1 MPVNLLNRRMDEMI
15 REAINLLVQGINLS
29 ESEMA
34 ECMRELME
42 GKATN
47 AQIGAFLVALRIKG
61 ETVGEITGAAKVM
74 REKAAR
80 INAPEGVVD
89 TCGTGGDMAQTFNIS
104 TTAAIVVSA
113 CGVPVAKHGN
123 RSVSSRSGSADVL
136 EALGVRIDLPPEK
149 VQECLF
155 ETGFGFLFA
164 PMFHPAMKY
173 AVGPRRELGIR
184 TIFNILGPITN
195 PAGAKRQTVGV
206 FTDRLTEPLAR
217 VLGNLGAEDVMVF
230 HGEDGLDELT
240 ITDGS
245 KVSRFRNGIIENLI
259 IAPEDFGFNRAP
271 VESIAGGDARENAG
285 ATMVVLKGEAGPKRD
300 IVVMNASVTLV
311 VSGRT
316 DDLKEAS
323 LIAREVI
330 DSGQALRKLDEIVK
344 TTQRLAS

>member
-1 MPVNLLNRRMDEMI
+1 MI
-15 REAINLLVQGINLS
+15 REGINLLVQGINLS

-34 ECMRELME
+34 ECMREIME
-42 GKATN
+42 GNSTE
-47 AQIGAFLVALRIKG
+47 AQTGAFLVALRIKG
-61 ETVGEITGAAKVM
+61 ETVEEITGAAKVM

-89 TCGTGGDMAQTFNIS
+89 TCGTGGDMARTFNIS

-123 RSVSSRSGSADVL
+123 RSISSRSGSADVL

-164 PMFHPAMKY
+164 PLFHPAMKY

-230 HGEDGLDELT
+230 HGEDGLDEIT

-245 KVSRFRNGIIENLI
+245 KVTRFRNGIIENLI

-271 VESIAGGDARENAG
+271 VESIAGGDARENAE
-285 ATMVVLKGEAGPKRD
+285 ATMTILKGETGPKRD
-300 IVVMNASVTLV
+300 IVVMNASVTLM

-316 DDLKEAS
+316 DDIKEAAA
-323 LIAREVI
+323 IAQEVI
-330 DSGQALRKLDEIVK
+330 DSGKALRKLDEIVK
-344 TTQRLAS
+344 TTQRLAL